1 MAKQWKNED
10 IIYPEDAQRWE
21 SGLENAQQN
30 NAQNETNLKNHTDN
44 KSNPHNVTAAQTGAY
59 TKAEVDTKDA
69 SVLSTAK
76 AYTDLH
82 SVKKDN
88 PHGVTAAQVGA
99 YSKAESDSNLTA
111 ALLSKTNSR
120 GYSNGTVTDISGVDL
135 NSLNET
141 GTFMGSALTNAPSS
155 SWWFI
160 TNLVHTSNY
169 ITQIAYVVSATT
181 DRPRVRKKS
190 NGIWGEWQ
198 TIMFTSDNAVS
209 SSKLQSPR
217 QIAGVDFDG
226 TKDIAIPANNVGA
239 YTKTETDSKLVNTK
253 NEIISGNVAS
263 ASKLQSQRKINGIS
277 FDGTSDI
284 TIKAM
289 PQVDVIPEN
298 SDLNDYKTAGFYGC
312 SLNVTAATIKN
323 SPAQVA
329 FSLVVMNAANTSIT
343 TQIFSEYTTN
353 AGTKMWIRRCYTTTW
368 GSWYQVAV
376 ADGTLQSGLFS
387 QTASKLNAARTI
399 SLTGGITGQVS
410 FDGTT
415 NVAIPTTIE
424 GNAPSATKLQT
435 SRKINGIAFDGTSD
449 ISITADPNQQTIP
462 ANTNLDNLTTPG
474 FWTSVSDGNTS
485 TLTNTPFGNGTFS
498 LQVETGLNNTR
509 IYQTAKR
516 MSNGDIAVRS
526 KTESAAWSSWTGIAK
541 NNNTQQTGLIAE
553 KATSLNS
560 ARNISLSGGATGTAV
575 FDGSKDI
582 SIGVTVSDN
591 SHKHTIANITDLQ
604 GNLDSKTNVRGH
616 SNSTVTQISNTN
628 LNDLAESGVF
638 MGSTMINA
646 PDTGWWYIQSMVHN
660 ANYITQVAYCLNST
674 DQKIRIRIKNNG
686 TWQSWQTFALTTDTA
701 PSATKLAA
709 ARTISLTGGVTGS
722 ATFDGSSNTSISAT
736 LAGNAPTA
744 SKLATPR
751 TISLSGAVTGSANF
765 DGSSNLSIATT
776 SEIAI
781 AKFSL
786 SDVISTSKSSFSD
799 AFWQYRRQGDR
810 VDFFARLKFS
820 SGATTTNMI
829 DIHSIPVGFRL
840 SSEFSDTMW
849 NVPLSVSVVGNPSNH
864 EMNGVA
870 ERQATN
876 LIRVGSST
884 SGNKY
889 VYGTWFTDD
898 PFPAG

>member
-10 IIYPEDAQRWE
+10 IIYPDDAQRWE
-21 SGLENAQQN
+21 DGLENVQQN
-30 NAQNETNLKNHTDN
+30 NLQNATNLKNHTDN
-44 KSNPHNVTAAQTGAY
+44 KSNPHNVSAAQTGAY
-59 TKAEVDTKDA
+59 TKAEVDVKDA
-69 SVLSTAK
+69 AILSGAK

-88 PHGVTAAQVGA
+88 PHGVTAGQTGA
-99 YSKAESDSNLTA
+99 YTKTEADERDTSTLSAAKSYSDTK
-111 ALLSKTNSR
+111 KT
-120 GYSNGTVTDISGVDL
+120 
-135 NSLNET
+135 E
-141 GTFMGSALTNAPSS
+141 
-155 SWWFI
+155 
-160 TNLVHTSNY
+160 
-169 ITQIAYVVSATT
+169 ATT
-181 DRPRVRKKS
+181 YTDQKVAAAKSEIQSGSVASANKLTTVRK
-190 NGIWGEWQ
+190 
-198 TIMFTSDNAVS
+198 
-209 SSKLQSPR
+209 
-217 QIAGVDFDG
+217 IAGIDFDG
-226 TKDIAIPANNVGA
+226 TKDISIPANNVGA
-239 YTKTETDSKLVNTK
+239 YTKAEADSKVAAVK
-253 NEIISGNVAS
+253 SEISSGNVAS
-263 ASKLQSQRKINGIS
+263 ATKLKTPRSING
-277 FDGTSDI
+277 
-284 TIKAM
+284 
-289 PQVDVIPEN
+289 
-298 SDLNDYKTAGFYGC
+298 
-312 SLNVTAATIKN
+312 
-323 SPAQVA
+323 
-329 FSLVVMNAANTSIT
+329 
-343 TQIFSEYTTN
+343 
-353 AGTKMWIRRCYTTTW
+353 
-368 GSWYQVAV
+368 
-376 ADGTLQSGLFS
+376 
-387 QTASKLNAARTI
+387 
-399 SLTGGITGQVS
+399 VS

-415 NVAIPTTIE
+415 DIE
-424 GNAPSATKLQT
+424 VV
-435 SRKINGIAFDGTSD
+435 
-449 ISITADPNQQTIP
+449 ADPNQRDIAANTDLNNLTIP
-462 ANTNLDNLTTPG
+462 A
-474 FWTSVSDGNTS
+474 FWSSVSDGNTS

-560 ARNISLSGGATGTAV
+560 ARNISLSGGAMGTAV

-660 ANYITQVAYCLNST
+660 ANYITQVAYRLNST

-810 VDFFARLKFS
+810 VDFFARLNFS

>member
-10 IIYPEDAQRWE
+10 IIYPDDAQRWE
-21 SGLENAQQN
+21 DGLENVQQN
-30 NAQNETNLKNHTDN
+30 NLQNATNLKNHTDN
-44 KSNPHNVTAAQTGAY
+44 KSNPHNVSAAQTGAY
-59 TKAEVDTKDA
+59 TKAEVDVKDA
-69 SVLSTAK
+69 AILSGAK

-88 PHGVTAAQVGA
+88 PHGVTAGQTGA
-99 YSKAESDSNLTA
+99 YTKTEADERDTSTLSAAKSYSDTK
-111 ALLSKTNSR
+111 KT
-120 GYSNGTVTDISGVDL
+120 
-135 NSLNET
+135 E
-141 GTFMGSALTNAPSS
+141 
-155 SWWFI
+155 
-160 TNLVHTSNY
+160 
-169 ITQIAYVVSATT
+169 ATT
-181 DRPRVRKKS
+181 YTDQKVAAAKSEIQSGSVASANKLTTVRK
-190 NGIWGEWQ
+190 
-198 TIMFTSDNAVS
+198 
-209 SSKLQSPR
+209 
-217 QIAGVDFDG
+217 IAGIDFDG
-226 TKDIAIPANNVGA
+226 TKDISIPANNVGA
-239 YTKTETDSKLVNTK
+239 YTKAEADSKVAAVK
-253 NEIISGNVAS
+253 SEISSGNVAS
-263 ASKLQSQRKINGIS
+263 ATKLKTPRSING
-277 FDGTSDI
+277 
-284 TIKAM
+284 
-289 PQVDVIPEN
+289 
-298 SDLNDYKTAGFYGC
+298 
-312 SLNVTAATIKN
+312 
-323 SPAQVA
+323 
-329 FSLVVMNAANTSIT
+329 
-343 TQIFSEYTTN
+343 
-353 AGTKMWIRRCYTTTW
+353 
-368 GSWYQVAV
+368 
-376 ADGTLQSGLFS
+376 
-387 QTASKLNAARTI
+387 
-399 SLTGGITGQVS
+399 VS

-415 NVAIPTTIE
+415 DIE
-424 GNAPSATKLQT
+424 VV
-435 SRKINGIAFDGTSD
+435 
-449 ISITADPNQQTIP
+449 ADPNQRDIAANTDLNNLTIP
-462 ANTNLDNLTTPG
+462 A
-474 FWTSVSDGNTS
+474 FWSSVSDGNTS

-604 GNLDSKTNVRGH
+604 GSLDSKTNVRGH

-646 PDTGWWYIQSMVHN
+646 PDTGWWFIQSMVHN
-660 ANYITQVAYCLNST
+660 ANYITQVAYRLNST

-709 ARTISLTGGVTGS
+709 ARTISLTGGVIGS

-765 DGSSNLSIATT
+765 DGSLNLSIATT

-810 VDFFARLKFS
+810 VDFFARLNFS